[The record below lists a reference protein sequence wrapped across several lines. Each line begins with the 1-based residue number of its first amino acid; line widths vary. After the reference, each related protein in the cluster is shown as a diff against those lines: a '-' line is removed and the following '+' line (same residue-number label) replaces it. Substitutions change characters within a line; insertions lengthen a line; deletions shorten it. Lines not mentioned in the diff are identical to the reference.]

1 MSALTVCFFA
11 VVKLRKTDT
20 SLCESVL
27 FLFREQPSQAAYQ
40 FLNVA
45 RSNVL
50 IWMLIFDWIFFTARV
65 YVQRT
70 KVVYL
75 IHLRPFGTCKVNWH
89 FKKKFLQRALPFV
102 WKTRKSRGEFKWNG
116 SSRSKFS
123 GKKVIPFE
131 VLPFSRFYRNDRNF
145 LYHLFGLP
153 GPGFKSKE
161 SEKFTGIL

>member
-50 IWMLIFDWIFFTARV
+50 IWMLIFDWIFLLHVSMCREQRLFTSYTSGLLGLVRL
-65 YVQRT
+65 T
-70 KVVYL
+70 D
-75 IHLRPFGTCKVNWH
+75 IS
-89 FKKKFLQRALPFV
+89 KKKFLQRALPFV

-153 GPGFKSKE
+153 RPGFKSKE
-161 SEKFTGIL
+161 SEKFSGIL